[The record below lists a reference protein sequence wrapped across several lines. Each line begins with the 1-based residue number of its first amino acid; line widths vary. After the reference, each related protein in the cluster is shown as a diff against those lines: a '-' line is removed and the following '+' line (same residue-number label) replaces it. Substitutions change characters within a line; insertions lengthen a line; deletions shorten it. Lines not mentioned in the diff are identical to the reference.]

1 YRTAPSEQ
9 RTMSAPAPL
18 HELVEALRRALA
30 SMPGSTAPTNSSA
43 SAAASPSPPVIA
55 SPVAAPALYSG
66 AAEDCNGFLLQCSLA
81 LEMQPHSYP
90 DDRAKVAFI
99 VSHLGGK
106 ALRWAEPLWIQNH
119 PIMSSLPRFI
129 EHFKEVFG
137 QPERDSSLGERLCR
151 LKQGSMSV
159 SEYALPFRTLAAAS
173 GWNEQALITTYRQ
186 GLDPRVR
193 LHLAAYEDSIGLERF
208 IQLSIR
214 FATRMQLCL
223 EEHQGQTATV
233 TLARPPETVNDPEPD
248 SEAMHLGHSGV
259 SAAERQ
265 QERQR
270 RLTQNRCFYCG
281 GSGHFVGECPIRPA
295 RPMVSALLP
304 DLNVMKPLSI
314 WVSLAT
320 SGFCVA
326 ATALLDSGSAGNFIS
341 GSLCRQLHL
350 RTTATPKVYQI
361 HAVTGRS
368 LRQVCRLAGPL
379 HLQIGALHIEEIHLM
394 VLEDSKA
401 DVVLGR
407 PWLEQHDPILSWKT
421 GEVLRWGE
429 QCFEGCF
436 PERPSPRFSRVQK
449 IQMHATSVESPFKS
463 RSVDIPACYSHFRD
477 VFCPRKASKLPP
489 HRPWDC
495 AIDLVP
501 GEPVP
506 RGRIYSLSLP
516 EEKAM
521 EEYIAEALA
530 QGYIRPST
538 SPAASSFFFVAKK
551 DGGLRPCIDYRALN
565 KITVKFRYPLPLVP
579 AALERLRGATVFS
592 KLDLRSAY
600 NLIRIREGDE
610 WKTAFVTPT
619 GHYEYLVMPYGLANA
634 PSVFQDFM
642 HEVLRDFLH
651 RFVLVYID
659 DILIYSRSMAD
670 HQRHVMEVLRRLR
683 SHHLFLKAEKCLFHQ
698 PSVQF
703 LGYVIDRSGVRMDE
717 TKVAA
722 VRDWPRP
729 TSVKELQRFLGFANF
744 YRRFIRGYSSVTS
757 PLTNLL
763 RNKPKSLTWNPTAL
777 QAFDT
782 LKQAFTTAPLLVHPD
797 PERPFVVEVD
807 ASTTGVGAVLS
818 QQQGKPPRLHPCAFF
833 SRKLNPAEV
842 NYDIGNRELL
852 AVKLA
857 LEEWRHWLEGAKH
870 PFSVLTDHKN
880 LEYLRAAKRLN
891 PRQARWALFFTR
903 FTFTLS
909 YRPGSKNIKADAL
922 SRLHSPDIPTDDPEP
937 ILPERL
943 FANPILWSEETLP
956 EPNTSTEGPP
966 GCPPGLQFVPQSRRT
981 NLIHSTHTSL
991 GTGHPGIT
999 GTLSLLRQRFW
1010 WPHMATEVK
1019 RYVQGCREC
1028 AMAKTPR
1035 HLPSGKLL
1043 PLPVPNRPWSHL
1055 GVDFITDLPASGGYT
1070 CILVIVDRF
1079 SKSCRLI
1086 PLPRPPTALETAA
1099 YLFNQV
1105 FRYYGLPEDIV
1116 SDRGPQFTS
1125 RVWRAFCKRLGVTVS
1140 LSSGYH
1146 PQTNGQTERKIQ
1158 EVGRFLRTF
1167 CHSHQESWNQFLG
1180 WAEYA
1185 QNSLRQSTTGLTPFQ
1200 CVLGYQPPLFPW
1212 DGEPSDVPA
1221 VDYWFR
1227 ESERVW
1233 GEAHRQLQRAVRR
1246 RRTTA
1251 DLRRSQAPDYQ
1262 PGQKVWLSTRDIK
1275 LRLPCRK
1282 LSPRFIGPFTIARKI
1297 NPVTYRLQLPP
1308 EYRIHPVFHVSL
1320 LKPHHPSVSPST
1332 GPGAVEEPPLPLLI
1346 DDGPAY
1352 LVKEV
1357 LDSRRRGGRLEYLVD
1372 WEGYGPEERS
1382 WVPRD
1387 DILDP
1392 NLLGDFHASHPDR
1405 PAPRGRGRP
1414 PRRRGPRSSGAD
1426 RGGGEISARAFSRS
1440 SRFHLRGL
1448 AARWIYRSPRVSFHA
1463 FRFCLPFSLLQRW

>member
-1 YRTAPSEQ
+1 
-9 RTMSAPAPL
+9 
-18 HELVEALRRALA
+18 
-30 SMPGSTAPTNSSA
+30 
-43 SAAASPSPPVIA
+43 
-55 SPVAAPALYSG
+55 
-66 AAEDCNGFLLQCSLA
+66 
-81 LEMQPHSYP
+81 
-90 DDRAKVAFI
+90 
-99 VSHLGGK
+99 
-106 ALRWAEPLWIQNH
+106 
-119 PIMSSLPRFI
+119 
-129 EHFKEVFG
+129 
-137 QPERDSSLGERLCR
+137 
-151 LKQGSMSV
+151 
-159 SEYALPFRTLAAAS
+159 
-173 GWNEQALITTYRQ
+173 
-186 GLDPRVR
+186 
-193 LHLAAYEDSIGLERF
+193 
-208 IQLSIR
+208 
-214 FATRMQLCL
+214 
-223 EEHQGQTATV
+223 
-233 TLARPPETVNDPEPD
+233 
-248 SEAMHLGHSGV
+248 
-259 SAAERQ
+259 
-265 QERQR
+265 
-270 RLTQNRCFYCG
+270 
-281 GSGHFVGECPIRPA
+281 
-295 RPMVSALLP
+295 
-304 DLNVMKPLSI
+304 
-314 WVSLAT
+314 
-320 SGFCVA
+320 
-326 ATALLDSGSAGNFIS
+326 
-341 GSLCRQLHL
+341 
-350 RTTATPKVYQI
+350 
-361 HAVTGRS
+361 
-368 LRQVCRLAGPL
+368 
-379 HLQIGALHIEEIHLM
+379 
-394 VLEDSKA
+394 
-401 DVVLGR
+401 
-407 PWLEQHDPILSWKT
+407 
-421 GEVLRWGE
+421 
-429 QCFEGCF
+429 
-436 PERPSPRFSRVQK
+436 
-449 IQMHATSVESPFKS
+449 
-463 RSVDIPACYSHFRD
+463 
-477 VFCPRKASKLPP
+477 
-489 HRPWDC
+489 
-495 AIDLVP
+495 
-501 GEPVP
+501 
-506 RGRIYSLSLP
+506 
-516 EEKAM
+516 
-521 EEYIAEALA
+521 
-530 QGYIRPST
+530 
-538 SPAASSFFFVAKK
+538 
-551 DGGLRPCIDYRALN
+551 
-565 KITVKFRYPLPLVP
+565 
-579 AALERLRGATVFS
+579 
-592 KLDLRSAY
+592 
-600 NLIRIREGDE
+600 
-610 WKTAFVTPT
+610 
-619 GHYEYLVMPYGLANA
+619 
-634 PSVFQDFM
+634 M

-670 HQRHVMEVLRRLR
+670 HQHHVMEVLRRLR

-870 PFSVLTDHKN
+870 PFTVLTDHKN
-880 LEYLRAAKRLN
+880 LKYLRAAKRLN

-1099 YLFNQV
+1099 YLFNHV

-1282 LSPRFIGPFTIARKI
+1282 LSPRFIGPFTIAR
-1297 NPVTYRLQLPP
+1297 
-1308 EYRIHPVFHVSL
+1308 
-1320 LKPHHPSVSPST
+1320 
-1332 GPGAVEEPPLPLLI
+1332 PGAVEEPPLPLLI

-1426 RGGGEISARAFSRS
+1426 RGGGDARCGNMVLTYLPRLNRAWQGSWGLDLDLSCYWDCFWYVLDSLDKDNDMIRVKQCQTPLAKYKRHLSTTSNSQTPNSTMAKTKELSKDTRNKIVDLHQAGKTESAIGKQLGVKKSTVGAIIRKWKTYKTTDNLPRSRAPRKISPRGVKMITRTVSKNPRTTRGDIVNDLQRAGTKVTKATVGNTLRRQGLKSCSARRVPLLKPVHVRARLKFAREHLDDPEEDWENIIWSDETKIELFGKNSTCRVWRRKNAELHPKNTMPTVKHGGGNFMLWGCFSAKGPGRLIHVKERMNGAMYREILSKNLLPSARALKMKRGWVFQHDNDPKHTTRATKEW
-1440 SRFHLRGL
+1440 LRKKHFKVL
-1448 AARWIYRSPRVSFHA
+1448 EWPSQSPDLNPIENLWRELKIRVA
-1463 FRFCLPFSLLQRW
+1463 QRQPQNITALEEICMEEWAKLPATLHVQHSPTNILTLPPLNMSKPS